1 MFFGIRIGPYG
12 DPGLPGVPRARAS
25 GNGRMWK
32 PILIAVIILNLTA
45 CAGPLRPS
53 GSVTVGPYGGAV
65 SGSISG
71 PGGSATVTVPMK

>member
-1 MFFGIRIGPYG
+1 M
-12 DPGLPGVPRARAS
+12 
-25 GNGRMWK
+25 K
-32 PILIAVIILNLTA
+32 VIIVTLALMTLTA

-71 PGGSATVTVPMK
+71 PAGSATVTVPVK